1 MTVGKHEWE
10 IRNIIGKEVFAG
22 SVHYLVEWIATPVP
36 KCEYGEAMILVEK
49 FWGTAPEALLQV

>member
-1 MTVGKHEWE
+1 VTVGKHEWE

-49 FWGTAPEALLQV
+49 F